1 MADTSVNASSEH
13 KLSEQKLSEPSSTDR
28 IPTDRI
34 VWIDC
39 EMTGLDYKNDLLVE
53 IACVITDADLNEVDE
68 GFQVVITAPQEKLES
83 MDPVVV
89 SMHTE
94 SGLLPEIPNGVS
106 LEEAEAALFEYITN
120 RVPEA
125 NKAPLAGSS
134 VHVDRIFLQR
144 DMPRID
150 SYLHYRIIDVS
161 SIKEIVRRWYPKLY
175 FASPAKIGNHRAL
188 GDIRDSIIELRYYRE
203 VAFVDQPGPDSDKA
217 RKIASQLAPKAD

>member
-1 MADTSVNASSEH
+1 
-13 KLSEQKLSEPSSTDR
+13 
-28 IPTDRI
+28 
-34 VWIDC
+34 
-39 EMTGLDYKNDLLVE
+39 MTGLDFKNDLLVE
-53 IACVITDADLNEVDE
+53 IACIITDAELNPIDE
-68 GFQVVITAPQEKLES
+68 GFQIVIKAPEEKLQN

-106 LEEAEAALFEYITN
+106 LEDAEAALFEYITE

-144 DMPRID
+144 DMPRVD

-161 SIKEIVRRWYPKLY
+161 SIKELVRRWYPKLY
-175 FASPAKIGNHRAL
+175 FASPTKIGNHRAL
-188 GDIRDSIIELRYYRE
+188 GDIKDSIIELRYYRE
-203 VAFVDQPGPDSDKA
+203 VTFVSQPGPDSDKA
-217 RKIASQLAPKAD
+217 RDVAARLSAN